1 MTLPELSLKRP
12 VLVLVLNLF
21 LILFGILGF
30 GFLGVREFPSV
41 DPPVITVT
49 TSYAGANPDIV
60 ESQITEPLE
69 KAING
74 IAGVRSISSSSNQ
87 GKSQI
92 RVEFELSANL
102 DDAANDVRDKVGQA
116 LNGLP
121 ADIDAPPVVTKA
133 DANSDAIL
141 SMLVQSNTRTHL
153 EVNDY
158 ATRIILERIQTIP
171 GVSTV
176 QIWGEKRYAMRL
188 WLDPYKMKS
197 MGIDPAQV
205 AQALQRE
212 HVELPAGKITGI
224 QTELTLKT
232 LGQFKTAAEF
242 EDLILV
248 QDQFKTVR
256 LRDIGRAELG
266 AEKEETV
273 LKESGIP
280 MVALAL
286 VPQPG
291 ANYLEIAGEFYRR
304 YELLKKEVPSDV
316 RLDIALDSTV
326 FIKKSI
332 GEVAETLA
340 IAVLLVILIV
350 FLFFRNLSVAFRPLI
365 DIPVSLIST
374 FFVMYILGFSINVLT
389 LLAIV
394 LATGLVVD
402 DGIVVTENIF
412 KKLEQGK
419 SRLAAVQ
426 EGAAEIN
433 FAVIST
439 SIALA
444 VVFLPIVFLPG
455 FVGRLFREFGIVMA
469 TAILVSAFVSL
480 TLTVV
485 LNLWLAPKSGYK
497 TSAFYIKTEP
507 FFQRLNARYQESLT
521 PFFTHSYLA
530 WSIFGFSILGIF
542 LLYKNTPKELAPL
555 EDRSSLRAIV
565 TAPEGVSYEYMFH
578 YMDNLVNMCIDSVP
592 EKTIVLSVTSP
603 GFFGSGAPNTGF
615 LRVRLKEAEYRER
628 SQANIATKLTR
639 DLNSLGQGRVFIA
652 QEQTISTGN
661 RLGRQLQLVLQHA
674 QFDSIKAWLPT
685 ILDSMRASPK
695 LAGIDVDLKFNKPEN
710 QIVVARGK
718 AAALGI
724 SILDINNT
732 LQLAFTGKRLGYFTK
747 DGRQYPILVQMERSH
762 RNEPKDI
769 LSLHILNSKGNPIPL
784 ENVVEIQEVSAAPQV
799 YHYNRYQSATLQAD
813 PAEGIAMGD
822 AIQEMNQIAESILPE
837 DFSKEWTGP
846 SRDFLE
852 SSGNTTLA
860 FLFALLLVYLIL
872 AIQFESFTDPLIVM
886 LTVPLA
892 LFGALYALWAF
903 GFTLNIF
910 SEIGIIMLIGLVTKN
925 GILIVEFANQLQKQG
940 FSKIEAAKRAA
951 ADRFRPILMTSMA
964 TALGALPIALSLG
977 AGSES
982 RQPLGTVIV
991 AGILFS
997 LILTLY
1003 LLPVF
1008 YANLSRSKRIQPT
1021 EL

>member
-1 MTLPELSLKRP
+1 MSLPELSLKRP

-21 LILFGILGF
+21 LIIFGILGF
-30 GFLGVREFPSV
+30 NMLGLREFPSV
-41 DPPVITVT
+41 DPPVITIT
-49 TSYAGANPDIV
+49 TSYSGANPDII

-69 KAING
+69 KTING

-92 RVEFELSANL
+92 RVEFDLSSDL

-116 LNGLP
+116 LNALP
-121 ADIDAPPVVTKA
+121 NDIDAPPVVNKA

-153 EVNDY
+153 ELNDY

-188 WLDPYKMKS
+188 WLDPIKLKALHV
-197 MGIDPAQV
+197 DPAQV
-205 AQALQRE
+205 AQALLNE
-212 HVELPAGKITGI
+212 HVELPAGKITGN

-232 LGQFKTAAEF
+232 LGQFKTAQEF
-242 EDLILV
+242 ENLIVL
-248 QDQFKTVR
+248 QDQFRTVR

-280 MVALAL
+280 MVALAV

-291 ANYLEIAGEFYRR
+291 ANYLDIATEFYKRF
-304 YELLKKEVPSDV
+304 EVLKKEVPADL

-326 FIKKSI
+326 FIKNSI
-332 GEVAETLA
+332 GEVVETLIIA
-340 IAVLLVILIV
+340 ILLVVLIV
-350 FLFFRNLSVAFRPLI
+350 FMFFRNLNVALRPLI

-374 FFVMYILGFSINVLT
+374 FFVMYALGYSINVLT

-419 SRLAAVQ
+419 DRFTAVR
-426 EGAAEIN
+426 EGAQEIN
-433 FAVIST
+433 FAVIAT
-439 SIALA
+439 SAALA

-497 TSAFYIKTEP
+497 SGKLYQKTEP
-507 FFQRLNARYQESLT
+507 FFQGLTLAYQNSLA
-521 PFFTHSYLA
+521 PLFEMKKLA
-530 WSIFGFSILGIF
+530 WIIFGLATLGIGG
-542 LLYKNTPKELAPL
+542 LYVSLPKELAPL

-565 TAPEGVSYEYMFH
+565 SAPEGVSYEYMFH
-578 YMDNLVNMCIDSVP
+578 YMDQLVQMSMDSVP
-592 EKTIVLSVTSP
+592 EKTVVLSVTSP

-615 LRVRLKEAEYRER
+615 MRIRLSDP
-628 SQANIATKLTR
+628 SQRKRTQQQIASKMMR
-639 DLNSLGQGRVFIA
+639 DLNSVTQGRVFIS

-661 RLGRQLQLVLQHA
+661 RLGRQLQFVLQHS
-674 QFDSIKAWLPT
+674 QFETIKAWLPN
-685 ILDSMRASPK
+685 ILDSLKASPK
-695 LAGIDVDLKFNKPEN
+695 LMGVDVDLKFNKPEN
-710 QIVVARGK
+710 IIQISRSK
-718 AAALGI
+718 AAALGL
-724 SILDINNT
+724 SIRDINNA
-732 LQLAFTGKRLGYFTK
+732 LQLAYSGKKLGYFSK
-747 DGRQYPILVQMERSH
+747 DGRQYSILMQVDWQG
-762 RNEPKDI
+762 RNEASDV
-769 LSLHILNSKGNPIPL
+769 LNLHVLNSKGKPIPL
-784 ENVVEIQEVSAAPQV
+784 QNVAEVAEATASPQI
-799 YHYNRYQSATLQAD
+799 YHYNRYQSATIQAD
-813 PAEGIAMGD
+813 PAEGVALGE
-822 AIQEMNQIAESILPE
+822 AIQEINAIAEAVLPE
-837 DFSKEWTGP
+837 GFSTEWTGP

-852 SSGNTTLA
+852 SSGNSSYA
-860 FLFALLLVYLIL
+860 FLFALLLVFLIL
-872 AIQFESFTDPLIVM
+872 AVQFESFTDPFIVM

-940 FSKIEAAKRAA
+940 FSKIDAAKKAA
-951 ADRFRPILMTSMA
+951 ADRFRPILMTSLA

-982 RQPLGTVIV
+982 RQPLGLVIV

-997 LILTLY
+997 LLLTLY

-1008 YANLSRSKRIQPT
+1008 YVQLSRSKSPT
-1021 EL
+1021 TAIK

>member
-21 LILFGILGF
+21 LVLFGILGF
-30 GFLGVREFPSV
+30 SFLGIREFPSV
-41 DPPVITVT
+41 DPPIITVS
-49 TSYAGANPDIV
+49 TSYAGANPDII

-87 GKSQI
+87 GKSQV
-92 RVEFELSANL
+92 RVEFDLSANL

-116 LNGLP
+116 LNALP

-158 ATRIILERIQTIP
+158 ATRVILERIQTIP

-176 QIWGEKRYAMRL
+176 QIWGEKRYAIRI
-188 WLDPYKMKS
+188 WLDPHKMKAL
-197 MGIDPAQV
+197 GVDPSQIS
-205 AQALQRE
+205 QALQRE
-212 HVELPAGKITGI
+212 HVELPSGKISGI

-232 LGQFKTAAEF
+232 MGQFKTAAEF
-242 EDLILV
+242 ENLV
-248 QDQFKTVR
+248 VVQNQFKTIR
-256 LRDIGRAELG
+256 LSDIGRAELA

-280 MVALAL
+280 MVALAI

-291 ANYLEIAGEFYRR
+291 ANYLDIANEFYRR
-304 YELLKKEVPSDV
+304 FDLLKTEVPADI

-332 GEVAETLA
+332 GEVAETLL

-350 FLFFRNLSVAFRPLI
+350 FLFFRNLSVAVRPLI

-374 FFVMYILGFSINVLT
+374 FFVMYLLGFSINVLT

-419 SRLAAVQ
+419 SRLLAVK
-426 EGAAEIN
+426 EGAEEIN

-469 TAILVSAFVSL
+469 TAIMVSAFVSL

-497 TSAFYIKTEP
+497 GSAFYQKTEP
-507 FFQRLNARYQESLT
+507 FFQKLNAHYQATLA
-521 PFFTHSYLA
+521 PFFSHKSLA
-530 WSIFGFSILGIF
+530 WSIFALSFLGIF
-542 LLYKNTPKELAPL
+542 ILYRSTPQELAPL

-578 YMDNLVNMCIDSVP
+578 YMDDLVKISLDSVP

-615 LRVRLKEAEYRER
+615 LRVRLSEPNLRQR
-628 SQANIATKLTR
+628 SQAEIAAKLSH
-639 DLNSLGQGRVFIA
+639 DLNSTGKGRVFIA

-661 RLGRQLQLVLQHA
+661 RLGRQLQLVVQHT
-674 QFDSIKAWLPT
+674 QFDSIKAWLPA
-685 ILDSMRASPK
+685 ILDSLRSSPK
-695 LAGIDVDLKFNKPEN
+695 LAGVDVDLKFNKPEN
-710 QIVVARGK
+710 QIQISREK
-718 AAALGI
+718 AAVLGL
-724 SILDINNT
+724 SVFDINNT
-732 LQLAFTGKRLGYFTK
+732 LQLAYTGKRIGYFTK
-747 DGRQYPILVQMERSH
+747 DGRQYPILLQMDRPF
-762 RNEPKDI
+762 RNEPNDI
-769 LSLHILNSKGNPIPL
+769 LNLTVLNSNGKAIPI
-784 ENVVEIQEVSAAPQV
+784 ENAIEIQEFAAAPQI

-813 PAEGIAMGD
+813 PAEGIALGD
-822 AIQEMNQIAESILPE
+822 AIKEMKRITESMLPSG
-837 DFSKEWTGP
+837 FSKEWTGP

-852 SSGNTTLA
+852 SSGNTAWA
-860 FLFALLLVYLIL
+860 FFFALLLVYLIL
-872 AIQFESFTDPLIVM
+872 AIQFESFIDPLIVL

-903 GFTLNIF
+903 DFTLNIF

-925 GILIVEFANQLQKQG
+925 GILIIEFANQLQKQG
-940 FSKIEAAKRAA
+940 YSKEEAAKQAA
-951 ADRFRPILMTSMA
+951 ADRFRPILMTSIA

-1003 LLPVF
+1003 LLPIF
-1008 YANLSRSKRIQPT
+1008 YTNLSQTKTKQP
-1021 EL
+1021 

>member
-12 VLVLVLNLF
+12 VLVLVLNHF
-21 LILFGILGF
+21 LVLFGILGF

-41 DPPVITVT
+41 DPPVITVS

-92 RVEFELSANL
+92 RVEFELAADL

-116 LNGLP
+116 LNALP
-121 ADIDAPPVVTKA
+121 DDIDAPPVVTKA

-158 ATRIILERIQTIP
+158 ATRVILERIQTIP

-176 QIWGEKRYAMRL
+176 QIWGEKRYAMRI
-188 WLDPYKMKS
+188 WLDPYKMKAT
-197 MGIDPAQV
+197 GVDPNQV

-212 HVELPAGKITGI
+212 HVELPAGKISGI

-232 LGQFKTAAEF
+232 MGQFKTASEF
-242 EDLILV
+242 EDLVIA
-248 QDQFKTVR
+248 QDQFKTIR
-256 LRDIGRAELG
+256 LGDIGRAELG

-280 MVALAL
+280 MVALAV

-291 ANYLEIAGEFYRR
+291 ANYLDIASEFYRR
-304 YELLKKEVPSDV
+304 YELLKNEVPNDI
-316 RLDIALDSTV
+316 RLDIALDSTI

-332 GEVAETLA
+332 GEVAETLV
-340 IAVLLVILIV
+340 IAVLLVIIIV
-350 FLFFRNLSVAFRPLI
+350 FLFFRNFSVAFRPLI

-374 FFVMYILGFSINVLT
+374 FFVMYVLGFSINVLT

-419 SRLAAVQ
+419 SRLSAVQ

-469 TAILVSAFVSL
+469 TAIMVSAFVSL

-485 LNLWLAPKSGYK
+485 LNFWLAPKTGYK
-497 TSAFYIKTEP
+497 TSAFYQKTEP
-507 FFQRLNARYQESLT
+507 FFQKLNSRYQDSLA
-521 PFFTHSYLA
+521 PFFAHSYLA
-530 WSIFGFSILGIF
+530 WGIFAGSILGIF
-542 LLYKNTPKELAPL
+542 LLYRSLPKELAPL

-565 TAPEGVSYEYMFH
+565 SAPEGVSYEYMYH
-578 YMDNLVNMCIDSVP
+578 YMDNLVQMSMDSVP

-615 LRVRLKEAEYRER
+615 LRVRLNEPDKRQR
-628 SQANIATKLTR
+628 SQGDIATKLTR

-661 RLGRQLQLVLQHA
+661 RLGRQLQLVIQHS
-674 QFDSIKAWLPT
+674 QFDSIKLWLPA
-685 ILDSMRASPK
+685 ILDSMRTSPK
-695 LAGIDVDLKFNKPEN
+695 LSGVDVDLKFNKPEN
-710 QIVVARGK
+710 QISISRAK
-718 AAALGI
+718 AASLGL
-724 SILDINNT
+724 SVQDINNT

-747 DGRQYPILVQMERSH
+747 DGRQYPILVQMQRTH
-762 RNEPKDI
+762 RNEPSDI
-769 LSLHILNSKGNPIPL
+769 LSLNTINSKGIPVPL
-784 ENVVEIQEVSAAPQV
+784 ENAVEIQEVTASAQI
-799 YHYNRYQSATLQAD
+799 YHYNRYQSATIQAD
-813 PAEGIAMGD
+813 PAEGFALGEAIDEMNNIAD
-822 AIQEMNQIAESILPE
+822 AILPP

-852 SSGNTTLA
+852 SSGNSTWA
-860 FLFALLLVYLIL
+860 FLFALVLVYLIL
-872 AIQFESFTDPLIVM
+872 AIQFESFSDPFIVM

-892 LFGALYALWAF
+892 LFGSLYALWAF

-940 FSKIEAAKRAA
+940 YSKAKAAQKAA
-951 ADRFRPILMTSMA
+951 ADRFRPILMTSLA

-991 AGILFS
+991 AGIVFS

-1008 YANLSRSKRIQPT
+1008 YTNLSRFKVKQSMP
-1021 EL
+1021 L

>member
-21 LILFGILGF
+21 LVLFGILGF
-30 GFLGVREFPSV
+30 RLLGVREFPSV

-69 KAING
+69 KTING

-87 GKSQI
+87 GKSLI

-116 LNGLP
+116 LNALP
-121 ADIDAPPVVTKA
+121 TDIDAPPVVTKA

-153 EVNDY
+153 EVNDF
-158 ATRIILERIQTIP
+158 ATRVVLERIQTIP

-188 WLDPYKMKS
+188 WLDPLKMKAL
-197 MGIDPAQV
+197 GVDPAQV
-205 AQALQRE
+205 ARSLQQE
-212 HVELPAGKITGI
+212 HVELPSGKITGI

-232 LGQFKTAAEF
+232 MGQFKTAAEF
-242 EDLILV
+242 ENLIVV
-248 QDQFKTVR
+248 QNQFKTVR
-256 LRDIGRAELG
+256 LGDIGRAELG

-280 MVALAL
+280 MVALAI

-291 ANYLEIAGEFYRR
+291 ANYLDIAAEFYRR
-304 YELLKKEVPSDV
+304 YDLIKKEVPSDI
-316 RLDIALDSTV
+316 RLDIALDSTI

-332 GEVAETLA
+332 GEVAETLI

-350 FLFFRNLSVAFRPLI
+350 FLFFRNLNVAFRPLI

-374 FFVMYILGFSINVLT
+374 FFVMFLLGYSINVLT

-497 TSAFYIKTEP
+497 TSAFYEKTEP
-507 FFQRLNARYQESLT
+507 FFQRLNALYQNSLA
-521 PFFTHSYLA
+521 PFFSHKYLT
-530 WSIFGFSILGIF
+530 WGIFGCALLGIF
-542 LLYKNTPKELAPL
+542 FLYRSIPKELAPL

-578 YMDNLVNMCIDSVP
+578 YMDNLVQMSMDSVP

-615 LRVRLKEAEYRER
+615 LRVRLCEAEHRNR
-628 SQANIATKLTR
+628 SQADIAAKLSR
-639 DLNSLGQGRVFIA
+639 DLNSLGLGRVFIA

-661 RLGRQLQLVLQHA
+661 RLGRQLQLVIQHA
-674 QFDSIKAWLPT
+674 QFDSIKAWLPA
-685 ILDSMRASPK
+685 ILDSIRTSPK
-695 LAGIDVDLKFNKPEN
+695 LSGVDVDLKFNKPEN
-710 QIVVARGK
+710 QIVVSRGN
-718 AAALGI
+718 AAALGL

-732 LQLAFTGKRLGYFTK
+732 LQLAYTGKRLGYFTK
-747 DGRQYPILVQMERSH
+747 DGRQYPVLVQMERIH
-762 RNEPKDI
+762 RNEPSDI
-769 LSLHILNSKGNPIPL
+769 LSLNVVNSKGIAVPL
-784 ENVVEIQEVSAAPQV
+784 ENAVEILEVSAAPQI

-813 PAEGIAMGD
+813 PAEGIALGD
-822 AIQEMNQIAESILPE
+822 AIQEMNEIADAILPS

-852 SSGNTTLA
+852 SSGNTTWA

-872 AIQFESFTDPLIVM
+872 AIQFESFIDPFIVM

-940 FSKIEAAKRAA
+940 NSKAEAAQKAA
-951 ADRFRPILMTSMA
+951 AERFRPILMTSMA

-982 RQPLGTVIV
+982 RQPLGVVIV

-1008 YANLSRSKRIQPT
+1008 YATLSQTKLKQPVP
-1021 EL
+1021 

>member
-21 LILFGILGF
+21 LVLFGILGF
-30 GFLGVREFPSV
+30 RLLGVREFPSV

-69 KAING
+69 KTING

-87 GKSQI
+87 GKSLI

-116 LNGLP
+116 LNALP
-121 ADIDAPPVVTKA
+121 TDIDAPPVVTKA

-141 SMLVQSNTRTHL
+141 SLLVQSNTRTHL
-153 EVNDY
+153 EVNDF
-158 ATRIILERIQTIP
+158 ATRVILERIQTIP

-188 WLDPYKMKS
+188 WLDPLKMKAL
-197 MGIDPAQV
+197 GVDPAQV
-205 AQALQRE
+205 AQSLQQE
-212 HVELPAGKITGI
+212 HVELPSGKITGI

-232 LGQFKTAAEF
+232 MGQFKTAAEF
-242 EDLILV
+242 ENLIVV
-248 QDQFKTVR
+248 QNQFKTVR
-256 LRDIGRAELG
+256 LGDIGRAELG

-291 ANYLEIAGEFYRR
+291 ANYLDIAAEFYRR
-304 YELLKKEVPSDV
+304 YDLIKKEVPSDI
-316 RLDIALDSTV
+316 RLDIALDSTI

-332 GEVAETLA
+332 GEVAETLI

-350 FLFFRNLSVAFRPLI
+350 FLFFRNLNVAFRPLI

-374 FFVMYILGFSINVLT
+374 FFVMFLLGYSINVLT

-485 LNLWLAPKSGYK
+485 LNLWLAPKSGHK
-497 TSAFYIKTEP
+497 TSAFYEKTEP
-507 FFQRLNARYQESLT
+507 FFQRLNALYQNSLA
-521 PFFTHSYLA
+521 PFFSYKYLT
-530 WSIFGFSILGIF
+530 WGIFGCALLGIF
-542 LLYKNTPKELAPL
+542 FLYRSIPKELAPL

-578 YMDNLVNMCIDSVP
+578 YMDNLVQMSMDSVP

-615 LRVRLKEAEYRER
+615 LRVRLCEAEHRNR
-628 SQANIATKLTR
+628 SQADIAAKLSR
-639 DLNSLGQGRVFIA
+639 DLNSFGLGRVFIA

-661 RLGRQLQLVLQHA
+661 RLGRQLQLVIQHA
-674 QFDSIKAWLPT
+674 QFDSIKAWLPA
-685 ILDSMRASPK
+685 ILDSIRTSPK
-695 LAGIDVDLKFNKPEN
+695 LSGVDVDLKFNKPEN
-710 QIVVARGK
+710 QIVVSRGN
-718 AAALGI
+718 ASALGL

-732 LQLAFTGKRLGYFTK
+732 LQLAYTGKRLGYFTK
-747 DGRQYPILVQMERSH
+747 DGRQYPILVQMERIH
-762 RNEPKDI
+762 RNEPSDI
-769 LSLHILNSKGNPIPL
+769 LSLNVVNSKGIAVPL
-784 ENVVEIQEVSAAPQV
+784 ENAVEILEVSAAPQI

-813 PAEGIAMGD
+813 PAEGIALGD
-822 AIQEMNQIAESILPE
+822 AIQEMNEIADAILPS

-852 SSGNTTLA
+852 SSGNTTWA

-872 AIQFESFTDPLIVM
+872 AIQFESFIDPFIVM

-940 FSKIEAAKRAA
+940 NSKAEAAQKAA
-951 ADRFRPILMTSMA
+951 AERFRPILMTSMA

-982 RQPLGTVIV
+982 RQPLGVVIV

-1008 YANLSRSKRIQPT
+1008 YATLSQTKLKQPVP
-1021 EL
+1021 